1 VNKPFQVAS
10 ECLGLCPDG
19 LSTYLRVGGPVEGQG
34 ALWFGKW
41 RLFAY
46 LVLIERNKQ

>member
-34 ALWFGKW
+34 AFYAFFL
-41 RLFAY
+41 LSLVSY
-46 LVLIERNKQ
+46 L